1 MENFECSDQ
10 MNETIKLEE
19 RIKRIIIKIKE
30 KRSRPCYQN
39 ILTFINRGSS
49 EEILEMEEL
58 IVILNSMLEKKVI
71 FNMGKKGKESFNVST
86 ELTNESEENLDLL
99 DVSTESLEKYINE
112 EFYLTLINR
121 IKSEVKMAVNEH
133 ISSTNS
139 ADQPLKN
146 GNNSATN
153 DLNKILIDSLI
164 SEIDFLRKELQSKDK
179 LIEIIIKEKPII
191 KNTNDDININ
201 DFKLDNA
208 QSNKKPTQ
216 MNKHVGNMNDLY
228 LEKQD
233 GDDILKTDH
242 NIGNISKH
250 EPPTNLNI
258 TKKKRN
264 ITILGDSLIK
274 NIKSFKMRQCMDIND
289 NIHIKSFPG
298 ASVECMIDYVKPST
312 KFKPDTFALHCGTND
327 LRSEKSSIEIA
338 TNIINL
344 AKEIKTNEN
353 DIIISSLVTRKD
365 ALNTKGIEV
374 NNFLNVKC
382 RENSFIFCDN
392 SNISE
397 DYLNASGLH
406 LKPTGTIAL
415 ANNFLKCL
423 KF

>member
-71 FNMGKKGKESFNVST
+71 FNMGKEGKESFNVST
-86 ELTNESEENLDLL
+86 ELNNESEENLDLL

-146 GNNSATN
+146 GNNSTTN
-153 DLNKILIDSLI
+153 DLNKILIDSLK

-191 KNTNDDININ
+191 NNTNDDININ

-250 EPPTNLNI
+250 EPPANLNI

-264 ITILGDSLIK
+264 ITI
-274 NIKSFKMRQCMDIND
+274 
-289 NIHIKSFPG
+289 KSFPG
-298 ASVECMIDYVKPST
+298 ASVECMVDYVKPST
-312 KFKPDTFALHCGTND
+312 KFKPDTFVLHCGTND
-327 LRSEKSSIEIA
+327 LRSEKGSIEIA

-353 DIIISSLVTRKD
+353 DIIISSLVTRND